1 MKYVLKYV
9 QNERTCI
16 TEQLLDDIKT
26 MQRTSAAIDTKPIQ
40 DKIDCILRKKHNAI
54 DLMLEGI
61 ISKDDLKTQVDIYDA
76 EINKLTTQISNNKDI
91 DAFHRKQLDGIKAYI
106 EQINRT
112 KDVDITSFEVYN
124 SMLKKIVVHGN
135 NLIDF
140 YLICVPFGFHL
151 HYLNERIPHT
161 HNKFAVTVDSCEII
175 SE

>member
-16 TEQLLDDIKT
+16 TEQLLYDIKT

-40 DKIDCILRKKHNAI
+40 DKIDSILRKKHNAI

-106 EQINRT
+106 E
-112 KDVDITSFEVYN
+112 
-124 SMLKKIVVHGN
+124 
-135 NLIDF
+135 
-140 YLICVPFGFHL
+140 
-151 HYLNERIPHT
+151 
-161 HNKFAVTVDSCEII
+161 
-175 SE
+175 